1 MFLGKISLLIVV
13 HIIGVAIILNWFRF
27 KSSFRLI
34 VGLYFYFFLAYYT
47 AAKIFAAYPKIWNP
61 IEAGLVDP
69 KKINPAYK

>member
-13 HIIGVAIILNWFRF
+13 HIIAISIFLNWIKFR
-27 KSSFRLI
+27 SSFRLLLALY
-34 VGLYFYFFLAYYT
+34 LYFFIAYT
-47 AAKIFAAYPKIWNP
+47 SAAKVLSIFPKLWNP